1 MSWCSVCKEQVHFD
15 DEVEI
20 ECMNLDCPMVAL
32 RVVDVGDELHQI
44 LAAALRMEN
53 GDEVQEQQTEA

>member
-1 MSWCSVCKEQVHFD
+1 MTMTWCSVCKEQVHLD

-20 ECMNLDCPMVAL
+20 ECVNLDCPIVAL

-44 LAAALRMEN
+44 LGAALAETN
-53 GDEVQEQQTEA
+53 GERK